1 VGHRRSNLA
10 VAEIVVEHLEALR
23 MEFPEPTVDLK
34 QIERKYHHAEK
45 EEKAERK
52 K

>member
-1 VGHRRSNLA
+1 
-10 VAEIVVEHLEALR
+10 VEHLEALK
-23 MEFPEPTVDLK
+23 MKFPAPTVDLK
-34 QIERKYHHAEK
+34 RIERKYHDAEK